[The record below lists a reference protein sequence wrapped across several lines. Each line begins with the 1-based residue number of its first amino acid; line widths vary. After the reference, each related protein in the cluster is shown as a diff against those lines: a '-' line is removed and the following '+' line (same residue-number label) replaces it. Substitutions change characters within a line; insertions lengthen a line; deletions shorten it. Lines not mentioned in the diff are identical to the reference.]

1 MRSHPSACLVESRAS
16 PPGRQTAGRARRPSL
31 RRLTHQRSRYYLV
44 WWNLAQTPADRR
56 TCAFSFYLRSVICA
70 ANMPQ
75 EEKKKEKGTRFWV
88 PSLYTSGCS
97 LGRRGLD
104 ACNVDGV
111 ARCIQRSR
119 HFDFLSDELLGLVG
133 IVQFVRG
140 ACVIL
145 QHQVAFGFVNLPHK
159 RLGLLTLVGLLAHR
173 GLGLRWLGLRCRI
186 QIGRAS
192 CRERV

>member
-1 MRSHPSACLVESRAS
+1 MRSRHSADASIVIRRA
-16 PPGRQTAGRARRPSL
+16 
-31 RRLTHQRSRYYLV
+31 
-44 WWNLAQTPADRR
+44 
-56 TCAFSFYLRSVICA
+56 CAFLLICQRTRRKKKEKRKKNKA
-70 ANMPQ
+70 T
-75 EEKKKEKGTRFWV
+75 KKKEKGTRFGV

-104 ACNVDGV
+104 ARNVDGV
-111 ARCIQRSR
+111 ARCIQGSG

-159 RLGLLTLVGLLAHR
+159 SLGLLTLVGLLAHR

-186 QIGRAS
+186 LRPWLLSRLPIEWNTGQTDEES
-192 CRERV
+192 YQPQQPEESE